1 LFHSRKCFILER
13 AVSYQNRIE
22 IIQKL
27 CMLNHMVPNLKSEVR
42 VESGENRDNEKLVD
56 WEKVF

>member
-1 LFHSRKCFILER
+1 M
-13 AVSYQNRIE
+13 A
-22 IIQKL
+22 
-27 CMLNHMVPNLKSEVR
+27 PNLKSEVR